1 MMIPENQKESFIKAM
16 IAKGYT
22 ANYAAP
28 GVRVSNLSYVLNT
41 YLNERLYD
49 GVLSRAF
56 PFWIGTLV
64 EGKNTDN
71 IHTVAHFKIDYN
83 VDSGFEI
90 NEYKL
95 MTWDRKKDNMEVT
108 AHHKIN
114 SIAELPS
121 RINTQKLYPRNANHT
136 RKRNRRKL

>member
-1 MMIPENQKESFIKAM
+1 MIPENQKESFIKAM
-16 IAKGYT
+16 LAKGYT

-49 GVLSRAF
+49 GVLGRAF

-64 EGKNTDN
+64 EGKNTDH
-71 IHTVAHFKIDYN
+71 IHTLAHFKIGYN
-83 VDSGFEI
+83 VNSGFEI

-95 MTWDRKKDNMEVT
+95 MTWDRKQDNMEVT

-114 SIAELPS
+114 SIAELPT
-121 RINTQKLYPRNANHT
+121 RTAAQKICPRNTNRT
-136 RKRNRRKL
+136 QKRNRRKL